1 MGDAQCSFCHLE
13 HLVRTHTNNNFN
25 ALWHVFARGKQKT
38 KETKMETTIEQKPD
52 ALAKIVETSGLE
64 KTKADYILQKFQD
77 YFRLAAEWEA
87 KAKMLVVTSETQI
100 VEMKMARTGRLFLKE
115 KRVAIEKTRK
125 ELKEESLREGKAV
138 DGISN
143 VLKALIEP
151 IEQYLEE
158 QENFVE
164 IREDRS
170 KEERKTLRVTEI
182 QTLGL
187 DPLLYDLKNMPE
199 ENYVAL
205 IAGQK
210 LAIQQKIDAEQKAEQ
225 ERIEREKEQER
236 IRLENERLRA
246 EAIEKERIMAEERAK
261 AEAERKA
268 MEEKTKKERE
278 IAEAKAKKE
287 RDEAEKKL
295 TVEKQA
301 KAKLE
306 AELRAKAEAEEAEK
320 KRIEREQKAAQ
331 KAPDKQKL
339 LTLAEKIEALEMP
352 DAKSAE
358 AKKIL
363 SDTRG
368 LLNKTAK
375 FIREQ
380 TENL

>member
-1 MGDAQCSFCHLE
+1 
-13 HLVRTHTNNNFN
+13 
-25 ALWHVFARGKQKT
+25 
-38 KETKMETTIEQKPD
+38 METTIEQKPD
-52 ALAKIVETSGLE
+52 ALVKIVETSGLE
-64 KTKADYILQKFQD
+64 KTKADFILEKFQD
-77 YFRLAAEWEA
+77 YFKIASEWET
-87 KAKMLVVTSETQI
+87 KAKMLAVTSEKQI
-100 VEMKMARTGRLFLKE
+100 TEMKMAREGRLFLKQ
-115 KRVAIEKTRK
+115 KRVDIEKARK
-125 ELKEESLREGKAV
+125 DLKEQSLREGKAI
-138 DGISN
+138 DGIAN

-158 QENFVE
+158 QEKFVE
-164 IREDRS
+164 IREDKA
-170 KEERKTLRVTEI
+170 KEDRKTLRTTEV
-182 QTLGL
+182 QALGL
-187 DPLLYDLKNMPE
+187 DPILYDLKNMPE

-210 LAIQQKIDAEQKAEQ
+210 LAIQQKIEAEQKAEQ

-246 EAIEKERIMAEERAK
+246 EAIEMERIMAEERAK

-268 MEEKTKKERE
+268 TEEKTRKERE

-287 RDEAEKKL
+287 REEAEKKL
-295 TVEKQA
+295 LAEKQA
-301 KAKLE
+301 KAKFE
-306 AELRAKAEAEEAEK
+306 AELRAKAEAEEAER

-339 LTLAEKIEALEMP
+339 LALAEKIETFEIP
-352 DAKSAE
+352 EAKSAE

-368 LLNKTAK
+368 ILNKTAK

-380 TENL
+380 TESL